1 MRQKAPETFAE
12 RLAQL
17 EELRAAVVDHASEK
31 AVEKQH
37 AKGKDTAR

>member
-17 EELRAAVVDHASEK
+17 EELRAAAVHHASEK
-31 AVEKQH
+31 AVE
-37 AKGKDTAR
+37 